1 MVVRGGRLETVST
14 RYNNLRPSRPIHTEL
29 VQLIEGDRRLAL
41 ATTAARH
48 FPDTSS
54 RGRSNACD
62 APSVVRCVRTHWQ
75 LITLYITP
83 VIYTYLDGLNRGVE
97 KRLARK
103 EDEQTGEAG
112 RAVAI
117 LR

>member
-1 MVVRGGRLETVST
+1 LFDRSPDD
-14 RYNNLRPSRPIHTEL
+14 LRCH
-29 VQLIEGDRRLAL
+29 
-41 ATTAARH
+41 
-48 FPDTSS
+48 
-54 RGRSNACD
+54 
-62 APSVVRCVRTHWQ
+62 RCRFTCTFQ

-97 KRLARK
+97 KRLART
-103 EDEQTGEAG
+103 EGEQTGEAG

>member
-1 MVVRGGRLETVST
+1 M
-14 RYNNLRPSRPIHTEL
+14 
-29 VQLIEGDRRLAL
+29 
-41 ATTAARH
+41 
-48 FPDTSS
+48 
-54 RGRSNACD
+54 
-62 APSVVRCVRTHWQ
+62 RTHWQ
-75 LITLYITP
+75 LITLYIAP